1 MDPKAM
7 PAIDM
12 VRMATIDGAKA
23 LGWADEIGS
32 IEEGKKADL
41 TIFNLKSASFTPRN
55 NLISALCYS
64 AQAEDVKH
72 VLIGGEFVLK
82 DRKLTRVDLDD
93 IREKVERKFQQLIDR
108 KELSDAI
115 KGDL

>member
-64 AQAEDVKH
+64 AQAEDVES
-72 VLIGGEFVLK
+72 VLIDGEVVMK
-82 DRKLTRVDLDD
+82 DRVLTKIDYEGILSMVQDRMDQLLTR
-93 IREKVERKFQQLIDR
+93 
-108 KELSDAI
+108 
-115 KGDL
+115 